1 MIILCTDFGNRGPYV
16 GQIKAVLYRDAPE
29 VPVIEL
35 FSDLPR
41 FDPQSAAYLI
51 AAYSE
56 EFPVGSV
63 FLGVV
68 DPGVGGKRLP
78 IMVQADQRWYVG
90 PDNGLFSVVVRRARA
105 KQAWEIDWK
114 PKVLSESF
122 HGRDL
127 FAPVTARLAL
137 GQKVSGHKLSG
148 PGQSYRE
155 WPDEL
160 HRVIYLDTFG
170 NAMTGIRAKAVQ
182 SDGILEVNGR
192 ELSEANTFSDV
203 PVGAGFWYENA
214 NGLVEIAVNQGNAA
228 DDFGITVGTPVT
240 VR

>member
-16 GQIKAVLYRDAPE
+16 GQIKAVLCRDAPQ

-56 EFPVGSV
+56 EFPAGSV

-68 DPGVGGKRLP
+68 DPGVGGPRLP

-90 PDNGLFSVVVRRARA
+90 PDNGLFSLVDRRARA
-105 KQAWEIDWK
+105 KQSWEIDWK
-114 PKVLSESF
+114 PEVLSESF

-127 FAPVTARLAL
+127 FAPVAARLAL
-137 GQKVSGHKLSG
+137 GQQVSSHKISG
-148 PGQSYRE
+148 PRQSYRE

-160 HRVIYLDTFG
+160 LRVIYLDAFG
-170 NAMTGIRAKAVQ
+170 NAITGIRANAVRP
-182 SDGILEVNGR
+182 DRVLEVNGQ
-192 ELSEANTFSDV
+192 ELTKANTFSDV
-203 PVGAGFWYENA
+203 PVGTGFWYENA
-214 NGLVEIAVNQGNAA
+214 NGLAEIAVNQGNAA
-228 DDFGITVGTPVT
+228 EAFGLTVGTVVT

>member
-1 MIILCTDFGNRGPYV
+1 MIILCTDFGNKGPYV
-16 GQIKAVLYRDAPE
+16 AQIKAVLYGYAPQ
-29 VPVIEL
+29 VPVVEL

-68 DPGVGGKRLP
+68 DPGVGGDRLP

-90 PDNGLFSVVVRRARA
+90 PDNGLFSIVVRRARA

-114 PKVLSESF
+114 PEHLSESF

-127 FAPVTARLAL
+127 FAPVAARLAL
-137 GQKVSGHKLSG
+137 GQQVSSHKISG
-148 PGQSYRE
+148 PGQSYEE

-160 HRVIYLDTFG
+160 HRVIYLDGFG
-170 NAMTGIRAKAVQ
+170 NAMTGIRANAVP
-182 SDGILEVNGR
+182 SDGVLEVNGQ
-192 ELSEANTFSDV
+192 ELSKANTFS
-203 PVGAGFWYENA
+203 W
-214 NGLVEIAVNQGNAA
+214 IS
-228 DDFGITVGTPVT
+228 
-240 VR
+240 R